1 MSTLPFNIW
10 NQEKYSFVF
19 EATSLVTSQV
29 FISNNY
35 GQSIYEEGYNMSK
48 FQLCRQHLWWSDQ
61 IYCFLAVVTRDGWV
75 LLWYR
80 VSEDVCS
87 LQRRAGSG
95 ANWILIFKCV
105 RSGEWRGERRGQAGD
120 TLELERISQYLTAS
134 HSHNVSIFKMENLQ
148 GGPKKNC
155 ELHWE
160 VI

>member
-1 MSTLPFNIW
+1 MIATVLKQSQSQDQPARNRELKKIFQMSTLPFNIW
-10 NQEKYSFVF
+10 SQEKYSFVF

-29 FISNNY
+29 CVSNNY
-35 GQSIYEEGYNMSK
+35 GQSIYEEGYKMSK
-48 FQLCRQHLWWSDQ
+48 FQLCRQHLCWSVQ

-105 RSGEWRGERRGQAGD
+105 RSGEVRGAVRQE
-120 TLELERISQYLTAS
+120 T
-134 HSHNVSIFKMENLQ
+134 H
-148 GGPKKNC
+148 
-155 ELHWE
+155 
-160 VI
+160 